1 MTKKIV
7 SQNESKLTEKENNRA
22 IKEEN
27 TMENSE
33 NFQEKEDL
41 TEDNQ
46 RNEYIYSTPLK
57 RIKLN
62 VPMAPKKK
70 RRNKDVNEYN
80 IKKKNLLNLFQLVA

>member
-7 SQNESKLTEKENNRA
+7 SQNESKLTEKENNSK

-27 TMENSE
+27 TSENSGNFKETEEMTE
-33 NFQEKEDL
+33 N
-41 TEDNQ
+41 NQ
-46 RNEYIYSTPLK
+46 RNKYIYSTPLK

-80 IKKKNLLNLFQLVA
+80 VKGKNLLNLFQLVA

>member
-7 SQNESKLTEKENNRA
+7 SQNEPKLTEKENNRT

-27 TMENSE
+27 TSENSDNFKETEEMTE
-33 NFQEKEDL
+33 N
-41 TEDNQ
+41 NQ

-80 IKKKNLLNLFQLVA
+80 VKGKNLLNLFQLVE

>member
-7 SQNESKLTEKENNRA
+7 SQNESKLTEKENNST

-27 TMENSE
+27 TSENSGNFKETEEMTE
-33 NFQEKEDL
+33 N
-41 TEDNQ
+41 NQ

-80 IKKKNLLNLFQLVA
+80 VKGKNLLNLFQLVE

>member
-7 SQNESKLTEKENNRA
+7 SQNESKLTEKENNRT

-80 IKKKNLLNLFQLVA
+80 VKGKNLLNLFQLVA

>member
-7 SQNESKLTEKENNRA
+7 SQNESKLTEKENNRT

-27 TMENSE
+27 TSENSDNFKETEEMTE
-33 NFQEKEDL
+33 N
-41 TEDNQ
+41 NQ

-70 RRNKDVNEYN
+70 RRNKDINEYN
-80 IKKKNLLNLFQLVA
+80 VKGKNLLNLFQLVE

>member
-7 SQNESKLTEKENNRA
+7 SQNESKLTEKENNRT

-27 TMENSE
+27 TSENSDNFKETEEMTE
-33 NFQEKEDL
+33 N
-41 TEDNQ
+41 NQ

-80 IKKKNLLNLFQLVA
+80 IKGKNLLNLFQLVE

>member
-7 SQNESKLTEKENNRA
+7 SQNESKLTEKENNKT

-33 NFQEKEDL
+33 NFQEDL

-80 IKKKNLLNLFQLVA
+80 IKGKNLLNLFQLVE

>member
-7 SQNESKLTEKENNRA
+7 SQNESKLTEKENNRT

-80 IKKKNLLNLFQLVA
+80 IKGKNLLNLFQLVA

>member
-7 SQNESKLTEKENNRA
+7 SQNESKLTEKENNSK

-27 TMENSE
+27 TSENSDNFKETEEMTE
-33 NFQEKEDL
+33 N
-41 TEDNQ
+41 NQ

-70 RRNKDVNEYN
+70 RRNKDINEYN
-80 IKKKNLLNLFQLVA
+80 VKGKNLLNLFQLVE

>member
-7 SQNESKLTEKENNRA
+7 SQNESKLTEKENNRT
-22 IKEEN
+22 IKLEN
-27 TMENSE
+27 TSENSDNFKETEEMTE
-33 NFQEKEDL
+33 N
-41 TEDNQ
+41 NQ

-80 IKKKNLLNLFQLVA
+80 VKGKNLLNLFQLVA

>member
-1 MTKKIV
+1 MTKKTV
-7 SQNESKLTEKENNRA
+7 SQNESKLTEKENNKT
-22 IKEEN
+22 IKEED
-27 TMENSE
+27 TLENSNNYKETEEITE
-33 NFQEKEDL
+33 N
-41 TEDNQ
+41 NQ

-80 IKKKNLLNLFQLVA
+80 IKGKNLLNLFQLVA

>member
-7 SQNESKLTEKENNRA
+7 SQNESKLTEKENNST

-27 TMENSE
+27 TSENSDNFKETEEMTE
-33 NFQEKEDL
+33 N
-41 TEDNQ
+41 NQ

-80 IKKKNLLNLFQLVA
+80 IKGKNLLNLFQLVA

>member
-7 SQNESKLTEKENNRA
+7 SQNESKFTEKENNSK

-27 TMENSE
+27 TSENSDNFKETEEMTE
-33 NFQEKEDL
+33 N
-41 TEDNQ
+41 NQ

-80 IKKKNLLNLFQLVA
+80 VKGKNLLNLFQLVA

>member
-7 SQNESKLTEKENNRA
+7 SQNESKLTEKENNRT

-27 TMENSE
+27 TSENSDNFKETEEMTE
-33 NFQEKEDL
+33 N
-41 TEDNQ
+41 NQ

-80 IKKKNLLNLFQLVA
+80 IRGKNLLSLFQLVA

>member
-7 SQNESKLTEKENNRA
+7 SQNESKLTEKENNNK

-27 TMENSE
+27 TSENSDNFKETEEMTE
-33 NFQEKEDL
+33 N
-41 TEDNQ
+41 NQ

-80 IKKKNLLNLFQLVA
+80 IKGKNLLNLFQLVE

>member
-7 SQNESKLTEKENNRA
+7 SQNESKLTEKENNRT

-27 TMENSE
+27 TSENSDNFKETEEMTE
-33 NFQEKEDL
+33 N
-41 TEDNQ
+41 NQ
-46 RNEYIYSTPLK
+46 RNKYIYSTPLK

-70 RRNKDVNEYN
+70 RRNKDLNEYN
-80 IKKKNLLNLFQLVA
+80 VKGKNLLNLFQLVE

>member
-7 SQNESKLTEKENNRA
+7 SQNESKLTEKENNSK

-27 TMENSE
+27 TSENSDNFKETEEMTE
-33 NFQEKEDL
+33 N
-41 TEDNQ
+41 NQ

-80 IKKKNLLNLFQLVA
+80 IKGKNLLNLFQLVA

>member
-7 SQNESKLTEKENNRA
+7 SQNESKLTEKENNRT

-27 TMENSE
+27 TSENSDNFKETEEMTE
-33 NFQEKEDL
+33 N
-41 TEDNQ
+41 NQ

-80 IKKKNLLNLFQLVA
+80 VKGKNLLNLFQLVA

>member
-7 SQNESKLTEKENNRA
+7 SQNESKLTEKENNRT

-46 RNEYIYSTPLK
+46 KNEYIYSTPLK

-80 IKKKNLLNLFQLVA
+80 IKGKNLLNLFQLVA

>member
-7 SQNESKLTEKENNRA
+7 SQNESKLTEKENNRT

-27 TMENSE
+27 TSENSDNFKETEEMTE
-33 NFQEKEDL
+33 N
-41 TEDNQ
+41 NQ

-80 IKKKNLLNLFQLVA
+80 VKGKNLLNLFQLVE

>member
-7 SQNESKLTEKENNRA
+7 SQNESKLTEKENNRT

-27 TMENSE
+27 ISENSDNFKETEEMTE
-33 NFQEKEDL
+33 N
-41 TEDNQ
+41 NQ

-62 VPMAPKKK
+62 MPMAPKKK

-80 IKKKNLLNLFQLVA
+80 VKGKNLLNLFQLVE

>member
-7 SQNESKLTEKENNRA
+7 SQNESKLTEKESNRA

-33 NFQEKEDL
+33 NYKE
-41 TEDNQ
+41 TEEMTENNQ

-70 RRNKDVNEYN
+70 RRNKDANEFN
-80 IKKKNLLNLFQLVA
+80 IKGKNLLNLFQLVA

>member
-7 SQNESKLTEKENNRA
+7 SQNESKLTEKENNRT

-33 NFQEKEDL
+33 NFQEREDL

-80 IKKKNLLNLFQLVA
+80 VKGKNLLNLFQLVE

>member
-7 SQNESKLTEKENNRA
+7 SQNESKLTEKENNSK

-27 TMENSE
+27 TSENSDNFKETEEMTE
-33 NFQEKEDL
+33 N
-41 TEDNQ
+41 NQ
-46 RNEYIYSTPLK
+46 RNKYIYSTPLK

-80 IKKKNLLNLFQLVA
+80 IKGKNLLNLFQLVE

>member
-7 SQNESKLTEKENNRA
+7 SQNESKLTEKENNRT

-33 NFQEKEDL
+33 NFQEREDL

-80 IKKKNLLNLFQLVA
+80 IKGKNLLNLFQLVA

>member
-7 SQNESKLTEKENNRA
+7 SQNESKLTEKENNRT

-27 TMENSE
+27 TSENSNNFKETEEMTE
-33 NFQEKEDL
+33 N
-41 TEDNQ
+41 NQ

-80 IKKKNLLNLFQLVA
+80 VKGKNLLNLFQLVA

>member
-7 SQNESKLTEKENNRA
+7 SQNESKLTEKENNRT

-27 TMENSE
+27 TSENSNNFKETEEMTE
-33 NFQEKEDL
+33 N
-41 TEDNQ
+41 NQ

-80 IKKKNLLNLFQLVA
+80 VKGKNLLNLFQLVE

>member
-7 SQNESKLTEKENNRA
+7 SQNESKLTEKENNSK

-27 TMENSE
+27 TSENSDNFKETEEMTE
-33 NFQEKEDL
+33 N
-41 TEDNQ
+41 NQ

-80 IKKKNLLNLFQLVA
+80 VKGKNLLNLFQLVA

>member
-7 SQNESKLTEKENNRA
+7 SQNESKLTEKENNSK

-27 TMENSE
+27 TSENSDNFKETEEMTE
-33 NFQEKEDL
+33 N
-41 TEDNQ
+41 NQ

-80 IKKKNLLNLFQLVA
+80 IKGKNLLNLFQLVE

>member
-7 SQNESKLTEKENNRA
+7 SQNESKLTEKENNSK

-27 TMENSE
+27 TSENSDNFKETEEMTE
-33 NFQEKEDL
+33 N
-41 TEDNQ
+41 NQ

-80 IKKKNLLNLFQLVA
+80 IKGKNLLNLFQLVV

>member
-7 SQNESKLTEKENNRA
+7 SQNESKLTEKENNRT

-27 TMENSE
+27 TSENSDNFKETEEMTE
-33 NFQEKEDL
+33 N
-41 TEDNQ
+41 NQ

-70 RRNKDVNEYN
+70 RRNKDVNEFN
-80 IKKKNLLNLFQLVA
+80 IKGKNLLNLFQLVA